1 MNTAHTTQH
10 KRTIKVKDFLADF
23 RGGMPGGELMRKYNL
38 TPAGLEKFYSM
49 LLERE
54 ILSYKDFQARHKG
67 RDDVQTADTAPDAG
81 RRFICPSCL
90 GVHASDVDVCPD
102 CGGSDASPEEGPA
115 DPVDAV
121 SLDSEDETRAMPAA
135 AAAEALESDEED
147 DLGFDAFTPGSDEI
161 DGAERLEAGA
171 SKERDRFDDL
181 FADDRDGFDLDPIEI
196 PSDDDTDP
204 VFSASR
210 RLGDDEEGPDRGE
223 FQGGFPETDEEVVS
237 GEPFGYYDEAA
248 DEERGDS
255 PACDVCNHHLEAG
268 VRDVYDRKRGMFA
281 FMISAALLVLGF
293 LGAGSLTLF
302 EGYSFTRLAVVYF
315 TGLSM
320 LSGCIFLAFA
330 VFMTSLARERV
341 FYCRDCGRVLPR
353 A

>member
-23 RGGMPGGELMRKYNL
+23 REGMPGGDLMRKYNL

-67 RDDVQTADTAPDAG
+67 RDDVDTAEGSSDAG

-102 CGGSDASPEEGPA
+102 CGGAGASTDEASVERVEPA
-115 DPVDAV
+115 
-121 SLDSEDETRAMPAA
+121 SFESEDETRATP
-135 AAAEALESDEED
+135 AAAEAVESDEED

-161 DGAERLEAGA
+161 HGGEGLETVA
-171 SKERDRFDDL
+171 SEERDEFEDL
-181 FADDRDGFDLDPIEI
+181 FAGDHDGFDLDPIEI
-196 PSDDDTDP
+196 PSEDDTDP
-204 VFSASR
+204 VFSASE
-210 RLGDDEEGPDRGE
+210 RLGADEEGPDRGE
-223 FQGGFPETDEEVVS
+223 FQGGFTETDEEVVS
-237 GEPFGYYDEAA
+237 GEPFGYYDEAG
-248 DEERGDS
+248 DEESGAS

-268 VRDVYDRKRGMFA
+268 VRDIYDRKRGMSA
-281 FMISAALLVLGF
+281 FMISAFLLVLGF

-315 TGLSM
+315 TGFSM
-320 LSGCIFLAFA
+320 LSGCVFFAFA